1 MSMSHIK
8 TKLKTV
14 TVSLKI
20 FELRKLSLL
29 QWVSILLSMLLE
41 KKAQSQYKQNVGKHI
56 TGASVLTQES

>member
-1 MSMSHIK
+1 MSMSRIK

-20 FELRKLSLL
+20 FGLRKLSLL
-29 QWVSILLSMLLE
+29 QLVSILLSMLLE
-41 KKAQSQYKQNVGKHI
+41 KKAQSQYKQNVGKHR

>member
-1 MSMSHIK
+1 MSHIK

-29 QWVSILLSMLLE
+29 KWVSILLSMLLE

>member
-29 QWVSILLSMLLE
+29 KWVSILLSMLLE

>member
-1 MSMSHIK
+1 MSHIK